1 MLKNKEVVEMLRE
14 IAEYLTIKGE
24 SRFKISAY
32 EKAAHVIENL
42 TQPIEELDALGK
54 LTKLPGI
61 GKSIAE
67 KIHEY
72 LTTGKSSYLEELK
85 REIPREVFELMEV
98 PGIGPKLAMR
108 LYTELGVRSIDELE
122 EAARQGRIRKMK
134 RMGVKAEQKILK
146 GIQIYRMDAGRVPL
160 FTIRPL
166 VMEMVSYLKD
176 KTGIERIS
184 PAGSFRRWREDVGD
198 VDILVA
204 TDSEGGTVIELFASA
219 EWTKEVLWRGETK
232 CSIVTPSGVQ
242 VDLRVV
248 PEDSWGAALQYFTG
262 SKAHNI
268 RLREIAIS
276 KGLKLNEYGLYREDT
291 GQKIAG
297 LTEEEI
303 YEALGMP
310 WIPPELREDMGE
322 VQAALQGKLPDLITE
337 DDIRGDIH
345 MHTTYSDG
353 ADSIR
358 AMALKA
364 KELGY
369 EWIVITDHA
378 IGLGVV
384 GGIDYDTWKKEYEEA
399 KQVEKEVGIRIFVG
413 IEANIMADGEVM
425 ISSPDM
431 DFVIGSIHS
440 GLDGSREKIMARYEK
455 AIYSDLIDSIGHPTG
470 RLLGGVRPPMDVD
483 MDQLLAMAK
492 EKGLFMEINSYPNR
506 LDLNGPNVFKAKNM
520 GIRLYMGTD
529 SHTTMQLENMV
540 YGVHTARRGWAEKK
554 DILNTLSADEM
565 EELVENLKS
574 RRKTVA
580 IDY

>member
-1 MLKNKEVVEMLRE
+1 MKNKEVVELLRE

-32 EKAAHVIENL
+32 ERAAHTIENL
-42 TQPIEELDALGK
+42 SEPIEEIDAAGK
-54 LTKLPGI
+54 LTSLPGV

-72 LTTGKSSYLEELK
+72 LTTGRITYLEELK
-85 REIPREVFELMEV
+85 REIPREVFDLMEV

-108 LYTELGVRSIDELE
+108 LYTELGIRSIEELE

-134 RMGVKAEQKILK
+134 RMGAKAEQKILR
-146 GIQIYRMDAGRVPL
+146 GIQIYKMDAGRVPL

-166 VMEMVSYLKD
+166 VLEMVSYLKE
-176 KTGIERIS
+176 KTGIEKIS

-204 TDSEGGTVIELFASA
+204 TDTEGSRVIELFSTAD
-219 EWTKEVLWRGETK
+219 WVHEVLWKGDTK

-248 PEDSWGAALQYFTG
+248 KTESWGAALQYFTG

-276 KGLKLNEYGLYREDT
+276 KGLKLNEYGLFREDT

-297 LTEEEI
+297 EREEDI
-303 YEALGMP
+303 YDALGLQY
-310 WIPPELREDMGE
+310 IPPELREDMGE
-322 VQAALQGKLPDLITE
+322 IDAALRGALPDLITE
-337 DDIRGDIH
+337 NDIKGDIH

-353 ADSIR
+353 AGSIR
-358 AMALKA
+358 DMAMKA
-364 KELGY
+364 KGMGY

-384 GGIDYDTWKKEYEEA
+384 GGIDLDEWRRELEEA
-399 KQVEKEVGIRIFVG
+399 NKVEKEVGIRIFVG
-413 IEANIMADGEVM
+413 IEANIMSDGSVM
-425 ISSPDM
+425 ISHPDM

-440 GLDGSREKIMARYEK
+440 GLDGSRQKIMERYRK
-455 AIYSDLIDSIGHPTG
+455 AIFSDLIDSVGHPTG
-470 RLLGGVRPPMDVD
+470 RLLGGVRPPMDMD
-483 MDQLLAMAK
+483 MDELLSMAR
-492 EKGLFMEINSYPNR
+492 EKGIFMEINSYPNR

-520 GIRLYMGTD
+520 GIKLYIGTD
-529 SHTTMQLENMV
+529 SHAPMQLENMV
-540 YGVHTARRGWAEKK
+540 YGVHTARRGWAEKG

-565 EELVENLKS
+565 EALIGELK
-574 RRKTVA
+574 RKRASVSVSE
-580 IDY
+580 

>member
-108 LYTELGVRSIDELE
+108 LYTELRVRSIDELE

-166 VMEMVSYLKD
+166 VMEMVNYLKD

-520 GIRLYMGTD
+520 GIRLYIGTD

>member
-204 TDSEGGTVIELFASA
+204 TDSEGDTVIELFASA

-337 DDIRGDIH
+337 DDIKGDIH

-520 GIRLYMGTD
+520 GIRLYIGTD

>member
-204 TDSEGGTVIELFASA
+204 TDSEGDTVIELFASA

>member
-1 MLKNKEVVEMLRE
+1 LKNKEVVELLRE

-32 EKAAHVIENL
+32 ERAAHTIENL
-42 TQPIEELDALGK
+42 SEPIEEIDAAGK
-54 LTKLPGI
+54 LTSLPGV

-72 LTTGKSSYLEELK
+72 LTTGRITYLEELK

-134 RMGVKAEQKILK
+134 RMGVKAEQKILR
-146 GIQIYRMDAGRVPL
+146 GIEIYKMDAGRVPL

-166 VMEMVSYLKD
+166 VLEMVSYLKE
-176 KTGIERIS
+176 KTGIEKIS

-204 TDSEGGTVIELFASA
+204 TDTEGDRVIELFSTAD
-219 EWTKEVLWRGETK
+219 WVHEVLWKGDTK

-248 PEDSWGAALQYFTG
+248 KTESWGAALQYFTG

-276 KGLKLNEYGLYREDT
+276 KGLKLNEYGLFREDT
-291 GQKIAG
+291 GKKIAG
-297 LTEEEI
+297 EREEDI
-303 YEALGMP
+303 YEALGLQYV
-310 WIPPELREDMGE
+310 PPELREDMGE
-322 VQAALQGKLPDLITE
+322 IDAALRWDLPDLITQQ
-337 DDIRGDIH
+337 DIKGDIH

-353 ADSIR
+353 AGSIR
-358 AMALKA
+358 DMAMKA
-364 KELGY
+364 KGMGY

-384 GGIDYDTWKKEYEEA
+384 GGIDLGEWRRQLEEA
-399 KQVEKEVGIRIFVG
+399 KRVEKEVGIRIFVG
-413 IEANIMADGEVM
+413 IEANIMSDGSVM
-425 ISSPDM
+425 ISHPDM
-431 DFVIGSIHS
+431 DFVVGSIHS
-440 GLDGSREKIMARYEK
+440 GLDGSRQKIMERYRK
-455 AIYSDLIDSIGHPTG
+455 AIFSGLIDSIGHPTG
-470 RLLGGVRPPMDVD
+470 RLLGGVRPPMDMD
-483 MDQLLAMAK
+483 MDELLSMAK
-492 EKGLFMEINSYPNR
+492 EKDIFMEINSYPNR

-520 GIRLYMGTD
+520 GIKLYIGTD
-529 SHTTMQLENMV
+529 SHAPMQMENMV
-540 YGVHTARRGWAEKK
+540 YGVHTARRGWAEKG
-554 DILNTLSADEM
+554 DILNTLSADEI
-565 EELVENLKS
+565 EALVGELK
-574 RRKTVA
+574 RKRASVSVS
-580 IDY
+580 Y

>member
-1 MLKNKEVVEMLRE
+1 MKNKEVVELLRE

-32 EKAAHVIENL
+32 ERAAHTIESL
-42 TQPIEELDALGK
+42 SEPIEEIDAAGK
-54 LTKLPGI
+54 LTSLPGV

-72 LTTGKSSYLEELK
+72 LTTGRITYLEELK
-85 REIPREVFELMEV
+85 REIPREVFDLMEV

-108 LYTELGVRSIDELE
+108 LYTELGIRSIEELE

-134 RMGVKAEQKILK
+134 RMGAKAEQKILR
-146 GIQIYRMDAGRVPL
+146 GIQIYKMDAGRVPL

-166 VMEMVSYLKD
+166 VLEMVSHLKE
-176 KTGIERIS
+176 KTGIEKIS

-204 TDSEGGTVIELFASA
+204 TDTEGDRVIELFSTA
-219 EWTKEVLWRGETK
+219 EWVHEVLWKGDTK

-248 PEDSWGAALQYFTG
+248 KTESWGAALQYFTG

-276 KGLKLNEYGLYREDT
+276 KGLKLNEYGLFREDT

-297 LTEEEI
+297 EREEDI
-303 YEALGMP
+303 YEALGLQY
-310 WIPPELREDMGE
+310 IPPELREDMGE
-322 VQAALQGKLPDLITE
+322 IDAALRGDLPDLITQK
-337 DDIRGDIH
+337 DIKGDIH

-353 ADSIR
+353 AGSIR
-358 AMALKA
+358 DMAMKA
-364 KELGY
+364 KGMGY

-384 GGIDYDTWKKEYEEA
+384 GGIDLDEWRREIEEA
-399 KQVEKEVGIRIFVG
+399 KRVEKEVGIRIFVG
-413 IEANIMADGEVM
+413 IEANIMSDGSVM
-425 ISSPDM
+425 ISHPDM
-431 DFVIGSIHS
+431 DFVVGSIHS
-440 GLDGSREKIMARYEK
+440 GLDGSRQKIMERYRK
-455 AIYSDLIDSIGHPTG
+455 AIFSGFIDSVGHPTG
-470 RLLGGVRPPMDVD
+470 RLLGGVRPPMDMD
-483 MDQLLAMAK
+483 MDELLSMAK
-492 EKGLFMEINSYPNR
+492 EKGIFMEINSYPNR

-520 GIRLYMGTD
+520 GIKLYIGTD
-529 SHTTMQLENMV
+529 SHAPMQLENMV
-540 YGVHTARRGWAEKK
+540 YGVHTARRGWAEKG

-565 EELVENLKS
+565 EALIGELK
-574 RRKTVA
+574 RKRAAVSVS
-580 IDY
+580 D

>member
-1 MLKNKEVVEMLRE
+1 VTKLKNKEVVEMLRE

-54 LTKLPGI
+54 LTQLPGV

-108 LYTELGVRSIDELE
+108 LYTELGIRSIDELE
-122 EAARQGRIRKMK
+122 EAAKQGRIRKMK
-134 RMGVKAEQKILK
+134 RMRVKAEQKILK

-204 TDSEGGTVIELFASA
+204 TDSEGQKVIELFASA
-219 EWTKEVLWRGETK
+219 EWTKEVLWRGDTK
-232 CSIVTPSGVQ
+232 CSIVTPTGVQ

-345 MHTTYSDG
+345 MHTNYSDG
-353 ADSIR
+353 ADSIK

-364 KELGY
+364 KGLGY

-413 IEANIMADGEVM
+413 IEANIMVDGEVM

-440 GLDGSREKIMARYEK
+440 GLDGSREKIMARYKK
-455 AIYSDLIDSIGHPTG
+455 AIYSGLIDSVGHPTG
-470 RLLGGVRPPMDVD
+470 RLLGGIRPPMDVD
-483 MDQLLAMAK
+483 IDQLLSMAK
-492 EKGLFMEINSYPNR
+492 DKGLFMEINAYPNR

-520 GIRLYMGTD
+520 GIKLYIGTD
-529 SHTTMQLENMV
+529 SHATMQMENMI

-554 DILNTLSADEM
+554 DILNTLSSDEM
-565 EELVENLKS
+565 EELIEKLKA
-574 RRKTVA
+574 RRKA
-580 IDY
+580 ISV